1 MKKVLKATKIF
12 MSSKKEAKP
21 NAFSDHSNTGLANQ
35 RSSTASQGS
44 TWNINSTSLCTSLG
58 YKVDLTLE
66 SEDKRFTK
74 LHKACWLGSEDKVK
88 KHIKKIDVNSRDNEN
103 RLPLHLATAQGHKSI
118 VEYLIAHKALI
129 DVIDGEGR
137 TPLMKAVECYHADI
151 VEFLL
156 TCGANGN
163 LSDKYGDTSLHLAV
177 RTGQPEVAFTLLKQ
191 RLDVNARNAEGWTP
205 LHVATAQRQ
214 QNVVKCLLEMGALI
228 NSADEE
234 GKTPLM
240 LASKAGNA
248 PLVSLLLS
256 SGANIE
262 MQDNQGWTALD
273 FAALTCKS
281 EIVDIL
287 TQNMKTVEESAKESD
302 PESGAHDK
310 DTWNDNDSINEYLNL
325 EQNEPEIVIKE
336 DLPSPVISSSHE
348 PGAPMEVES
357 LEAKERKHG
366 STEKEFAAVEQ
377 RKLDFLKEF
386 GLSDP
391 SEVSTPEISNISDL
405 KEKQNDER
413 SQNIRDDTDIDQDLS
428 TVDEASQH
436 QEGGRISEETDAEKE
451 YLISGTYL
459 TDEDKLQPAS
469 EVTKSI
475 LKSDWMIAAHSSSE
489 SESEVED
496 IVSPSYIP
504 SASVVRRRSSTHIYS
519 PDVSPTKQPLS
530 FPTTY
535 HSSHPEQTPTSSSPS
550 HSIAPFSKNSV
561 VDSPESPSS
570 KHIYKRKHF
579 SESPETSFHD
589 DKMFGFTSSV
599 GIPPKELMI
608 KEDHALVD
616 PSDVLTDSEW
626 DSEASACSN
635 EENIINKSMNQQ
647 ENGLEKAKD
656 QETKNMG
663 DSRKREDSYLEQSKE
678 TSCPESLEGT
688 LGRPN
693 TLQGS
698 EEMWEKNAIVSVK
711 DVKDSNGE
719 KQEDF
724 PKHLHSFS
732 FSSENSFIN
741 VEDSQVATNYNNINA
756 DVFSQTTNISAKYI
770 DKTQFVD
777 NQLLCNT
784 RDGGKELDKC
794 IVSCVDEAEETNNK
808 ENKYEVEPVF
818 RSLEKSVF
826 DIVQR
831 EVCTEARSLENDNP
845 NMLEKIFTEE
855 HNENIHSSI
864 TSSKQHDLVEEI
876 FDYQVRDI
884 EHLDSKD
891 NQKVEQTFI
900 NQNHVLKFDSKN
912 LQKDTVLLSDTRDVQ
927 ETVGDSVSCSDSE
940 QICNISNGHGFVSKN
955 NLEVLIHED
964 NKQFQ
969 YDALSTTLGIEKAE
983 EETVSDAVAVFVG
996 DGKNSQSSRVPEKK
1010 LPRPTFLNLQGTL
1023 NTCKSKNSV
1032 SIQKQDISN
1041 DLCVNRHIWNSVKPP
1056 SRLTF
1061 RRMSVDQLENEGRN
1075 HFPRDVGKQN
1085 AVNKNNL
1092 ANVGFNHSRDFSFQ
1106 RRASHDLSLA
1116 NTYGNYMR
1124 EKRMKLKRSVT
1135 TFDDTPTSESEIS
1148 SNNNTIN
1155 SEHAFSVKSFSVVLP
1170 ENKTLTL
1177 NSSHFISPGTLST
1190 INKAMPLSSHHQKS
1204 QKRNNDKQNS
1214 EVLVCQ
1220 LSNFS
1225 GEVSSKQRDNNQNT
1239 LNANFLNDA
1248 SNSIHLQSENSS
1260 FRRLGSKESVDT
1272 IKVRSCE
1279 SLEKVPE
1286 AAYHRRVSF
1295 SARVK
1300 PHPSELSS
1308 AFENLDSYSG
1318 RGLDIISSQ
1327 NGNDRALRRAQFRMF
1342 HAKSMNELP
1351 QTLHEAQSQPNLL
1364 IDRRQRRASVCVTS
1378 LPFEKKTSGTTPI
1391 HRRERSTSLSHE
1403 ALQSTLNKTE
1413 LYNFKQEKKSFWA
1426 KLTSIFGKSENPTL
1440 PAVSQ
1445 EESEDDEY
1453 SGPGQGMET
1462 SLDHGYTEEEEDSD
1476 DSETTCPK
1484 KKMNSVFD
1492 VVMTLLASKK
1502 KRKEQQESSSGDEHS
1517 RESERQSSRPSKTP
1531 PKPPPRKTRRVTDE
1545 KSPFDVE
1552 SSLTL
1557 TTSPEVEENLQITK
1571 LLQGDFDSTTDNED
1585 SITEDSPVPKIPE
1598 ISPENI
1604 RTVNGLQQIQEVLRK
1619 QYFIAVKERHD
1630 KNNLKSRLNTL
1641 KCERS
1646 TLQSK
1651 LRAEKAS
1658 HNGLQK
1664 KILTLEKEL
1673 LELKYR
1679 IEQEMNSKMDAES
1692 LLKTVQNQL
1701 TSTLVSYNSETEA
1714 KAVLQKQVD
1723 SLNKDVKTYNTTIK
1737 DLKDEILNWKNKL
1750 EEEQSKPSK
1759 PLSPSQMK
1767 NSNAEEEMVKYATQM
1782 KLLEHQ
1788 NEQYEGENTSLKAQ
1802 LKILQKELE
1811 NKEAEWI
1818 ERIKSITVEREDLEN
1833 KCEILQKEAAVVHES
1848 LDSVSYRYTSN
1859 YTNLAEEKEKLENRL
1874 AEELKDKEAKEKEL
1888 NENKAK
1894 LKRLEQELAEV
1905 QEELRSTRNN
1915 LTEQSDKF
1923 QKIKIQEHAE
1933 KENLLADN
1941 SDLKKQLSEAT
1952 QKVKELKTCL
1962 EKNEHDSSLMNMNMH
1977 SELDKMQI
1985 MFKEKINQSEKLEK
1999 EIEEERK
2006 KCVRIEIESRHTAE
2020 ENKKL
2025 CDKVNNLQD
2034 KLLSQ
2039 QQEIATLRVQYEDAK
2054 VKTVAEK
2061 NTNVSSEKC
2070 TLDSLLASLRS
2081 EHEKFR
2087 SMLEEQIESLKIT
2100 VENLREELKV
2110 KDSKLWELELELRQT
2125 HREISEY
2132 QRELSKLDSTKEISK
2147 KTIEEHCLE
2156 QSRLRTEI
2164 SKLQEALQETKQ
2176 KYGLAETE
2184 VKTLQKQLNEAYSVN
2199 KNNASKPVLEKEL
2212 AEVLQRLHKS
2222 ETHRKNL
2229 EATVQK
2235 NNKKIEDLG
2244 SNLENTSQ
2252 KKQELENTVKD
2263 LKKKNEDLER
2273 RLFEAKLTYSV
2284 YSREAE
2290 ESRHLW
2296 QHETKTISH
2305 LGIKLSEVEK
2315 QKKDL
2320 EATVTDCQK
2329 KVSKALQVKKV
2340 AEIRLQQEQDR
2351 IQQLKEDIINY
2362 KTHLKRAKQKIED
2375 FEKFPAEVRLLT
2387 QEREFTQKKE
2397 KLLDRI
2403 SDQRRQIE
2411 KLEEQLN
2418 KEQVL
2423 HHQAEE
2429 INRKLSA
2436 ELVSLRGE
2444 EPSQI
2449 HQLRAEL
2456 ELLKAGSFKGNL
2468 LFPKSLSDSWRPEAH
2483 QDHLT
2488 KLLNN
2493 INTELHNQSLTR
2505 DIMEK
2510 DRAKSEASIRQDFLR
2525 NKNNYMLSTKETERG
2540 DLEQNL
2546 DRLKR
2551 KLEAEQLARKS
2562 LETQM
2567 YATGGSQVVRQLNN
2581 LPADS
2586 KILNN
2591 FRSAT
2596 VSGSQESVVRR
2607 NSQPIQFS
2615 TPNSDLPLNS
2625 LPVWPSSP
2633 VRKHQQEKL
2642 GAGLS
2647 SSVEAVY
2654 PTPLSYHF
2662 QAELDKIFKK
2672 KLASDPHIDIAIPA
2686 SISHETKS
2694 LDSASDKT
2702 ASDYL
2707 ETLQKR
2713 YCV

>member
-1010 LPRPTFLNLQGTL
+1010 LPRPTFLNLQ
-1023 NTCKSKNSV
+1023 
-1032 SIQKQDISN
+1032 
-1041 DLCVNRHIWNSVKPP
+1041 
-1056 SRLTF
+1056 
-1061 RRMSVDQLENEGRN
+1061 
-1075 HFPRDVGKQN
+1075 
-1085 AVNKNNL
+1085 
-1092 ANVGFNHSRDFSFQ
+1092 
-1106 RRASHDLSLA
+1106 
-1116 NTYGNYMR
+1116 
-1124 EKRMKLKRSVT
+1124 
-1135 TFDDTPTSESEIS
+1135 
-1148 SNNNTIN
+1148 
-1155 SEHAFSVKSFSVVLP
+1155 
-1170 ENKTLTL
+1170 
-1177 NSSHFISPGTLST
+1177 
-1190 INKAMPLSSHHQKS
+1190 
-1204 QKRNNDKQNS
+1204 
-1214 EVLVCQ
+1214 
-1220 LSNFS
+1220 
-1225 GEVSSKQRDNNQNT
+1225 
-1239 LNANFLNDA
+1239 
-1248 SNSIHLQSENSS
+1248 
-1260 FRRLGSKESVDT
+1260 
-1272 IKVRSCE
+1272 
-1279 SLEKVPE
+1279 
-1286 AAYHRRVSF
+1286 
-1295 SARVK
+1295 
-1300 PHPSELSS
+1300 
-1308 AFENLDSYSG
+1308 
-1318 RGLDIISSQ
+1318 
-1327 NGNDRALRRAQFRMF
+1327 
-1342 HAKSMNELP
+1342 
-1351 QTLHEAQSQPNLL
+1351 
-1364 IDRRQRRASVCVTS
+1364 
-1378 LPFEKKTSGTTPI
+1378 
-1391 HRRERSTSLSHE
+1391 
-1403 ALQSTLNKTE
+1403 
-1413 LYNFKQEKKSFWA
+1413 
-1426 KLTSIFGKSENPTL
+1426 
-1440 PAVSQ
+1440 
-1445 EESEDDEY
+1445 
-1453 SGPGQGMET
+1453 
-1462 SLDHGYTEEEEDSD
+1462 
-1476 DSETTCPK
+1476 
-1484 KKMNSVFD
+1484 
-1492 VVMTLLASKK
+1492 
-1502 KRKEQQESSSGDEHS
+1502 
-1517 RESERQSSRPSKTP
+1517 ESERQSSRPSKTP

-2525 NKNNYMLSTKETERG
+2525 NKNNYMEQISFLQKKLSTKETERG

>member
-1 MKKVLKATKIF
+1 
-12 MSSKKEAKP
+12 
-21 NAFSDHSNTGLANQ
+21 
-35 RSSTASQGS
+35 
-44 TWNINSTSLCTSLG
+44 
-58 YKVDLTLE
+58 
-66 SEDKRFTK
+66 
-74 LHKACWLGSEDKVK
+74 
-88 KHIKKIDVNSRDNEN
+88 
-103 RLPLHLATAQGHKSI
+103 
-118 VEYLIAHKALI
+118 
-129 DVIDGEGR
+129 
-137 TPLMKAVECYHADI
+137 
-151 VEFLL
+151 
-156 TCGANGN
+156 
-163 LSDKYGDTSLHLAV
+163 
-177 RTGQPEVAFTLLKQ
+177 
-191 RLDVNARNAEGWTP
+191 
-205 LHVATAQRQ
+205 
-214 QNVVKCLLEMGALI
+214 
-228 NSADEE
+228 
-234 GKTPLM
+234 
-240 LASKAGNA
+240 
-248 PLVSLLLS
+248 
-256 SGANIE
+256 
-262 MQDNQGWTALD
+262 
-273 FAALTCKS
+273 
-281 EIVDIL
+281 
-287 TQNMKTVEESAKESD
+287 
-302 PESGAHDK
+302 
-310 DTWNDNDSINEYLNL
+310 
-325 EQNEPEIVIKE
+325 
-336 DLPSPVISSSHE
+336 
-348 PGAPMEVES
+348 
-357 LEAKERKHG
+357 
-366 STEKEFAAVEQ
+366 
-377 RKLDFLKEF
+377 
-386 GLSDP
+386 
-391 SEVSTPEISNISDL
+391 
-405 KEKQNDER
+405 
-413 SQNIRDDTDIDQDLS
+413 
-428 TVDEASQH
+428 
-436 QEGGRISEETDAEKE
+436 
-451 YLISGTYL
+451 
-459 TDEDKLQPAS
+459 
-469 EVTKSI
+469 
-475 LKSDWMIAAHSSSE
+475 
-489 SESEVED
+489 
-496 IVSPSYIP
+496 
-504 SASVVRRRSSTHIYS
+504 
-519 PDVSPTKQPLS
+519 
-530 FPTTY
+530 
-535 HSSHPEQTPTSSSPS
+535 
-550 HSIAPFSKNSV
+550 
-561 VDSPESPSS
+561 
-570 KHIYKRKHF
+570 
-579 SESPETSFHD
+579 
-589 DKMFGFTSSV
+589 MF
-599 GIPPKELMI
+599 I
-608 KEDHALVD
+608 
-616 PSDVLTDSEW
+616 
-626 DSEASACSN
+626 
-635 EENIINKSMNQQ
+635 
-647 ENGLEKAKD
+647 
-656 QETKNMG
+656 
-663 DSRKREDSYLEQSKE
+663 
-678 TSCPESLEGT
+678 
-688 LGRPN
+688 
-693 TLQGS
+693 
-698 EEMWEKNAIVSVK
+698 
-711 DVKDSNGE
+711 
-719 KQEDF
+719 
-724 PKHLHSFS
+724 
-732 FSSENSFIN
+732 
-741 VEDSQVATNYNNINA
+741 
-756 DVFSQTTNISAKYI
+756 ISA
-770 DKTQFVD
+770 
-777 NQLLCNT
+777 
-784 RDGGKELDKC
+784 
-794 IVSCVDEAEETNNK
+794 
-808 ENKYEVEPVF
+808 
-818 RSLEKSVF
+818 
-826 DIVQR
+826 
-831 EVCTEARSLENDNP
+831 
-845 NMLEKIFTEE
+845 
-855 HNENIHSSI
+855 
-864 TSSKQHDLVEEI
+864 
-876 FDYQVRDI
+876 
-884 EHLDSKD
+884 
-891 NQKVEQTFI
+891 
-900 NQNHVLKFDSKN
+900 
-912 LQKDTVLLSDTRDVQ
+912 
-927 ETVGDSVSCSDSE
+927 
-940 QICNISNGHGFVSKN
+940 
-955 NLEVLIHED
+955 
-964 NKQFQ
+964 
-969 YDALSTTLGIEKAE
+969 
-983 EETVSDAVAVFVG
+983 
-996 DGKNSQSSRVPEKK
+996 
-1010 LPRPTFLNLQGTL
+1010 
-1023 NTCKSKNSV
+1023 
-1032 SIQKQDISN
+1032 
-1041 DLCVNRHIWNSVKPP
+1041 
-1056 SRLTF
+1056 
-1061 RRMSVDQLENEGRN
+1061 
-1075 HFPRDVGKQN
+1075 
-1085 AVNKNNL
+1085 
-1092 ANVGFNHSRDFSFQ
+1092 
-1106 RRASHDLSLA
+1106 
-1116 NTYGNYMR
+1116 
-1124 EKRMKLKRSVT
+1124 
-1135 TFDDTPTSESEIS
+1135 
-1148 SNNNTIN
+1148 
-1155 SEHAFSVKSFSVVLP
+1155 
-1170 ENKTLTL
+1170 
-1177 NSSHFISPGTLST
+1177 
-1190 INKAMPLSSHHQKS
+1190 
-1204 QKRNNDKQNS
+1204 
-1214 EVLVCQ
+1214 
-1220 LSNFS
+1220 
-1225 GEVSSKQRDNNQNT
+1225 
-1239 LNANFLNDA
+1239 
-1248 SNSIHLQSENSS
+1248 
-1260 FRRLGSKESVDT
+1260 
-1272 IKVRSCE
+1272 
-1279 SLEKVPE
+1279 
-1286 AAYHRRVSF
+1286 
-1295 SARVK
+1295 
-1300 PHPSELSS
+1300 
-1308 AFENLDSYSG
+1308 
-1318 RGLDIISSQ
+1318 
-1327 NGNDRALRRAQFRMF
+1327 
-1342 HAKSMNELP
+1342 
-1351 QTLHEAQSQPNLL
+1351 
-1364 IDRRQRRASVCVTS
+1364 
-1378 LPFEKKTSGTTPI
+1378 
-1391 HRRERSTSLSHE
+1391 
-1403 ALQSTLNKTE
+1403 
-1413 LYNFKQEKKSFWA
+1413 
-1426 KLTSIFGKSENPTL
+1426 
-1440 PAVSQ
+1440 
-1445 EESEDDEY
+1445 
-1453 SGPGQGMET
+1453 
-1462 SLDHGYTEEEEDSD
+1462 
-1476 DSETTCPK
+1476 
-1484 KKMNSVFD
+1484 
-1492 VVMTLLASKK
+1492 
-1502 KRKEQQESSSGDEHS
+1502 
-1517 RESERQSSRPSKTP
+1517 
-1531 PKPPPRKTRRVTDE
+1531 
-1545 KSPFDVE
+1545 
-1552 SSLTL
+1552 
-1557 TTSPEVEENLQITK
+1557 
-1571 LLQGDFDSTTDNED
+1571 
-1585 SITEDSPVPKIPE
+1585 
-1598 ISPENI
+1598 
-1604 RTVNGLQQIQEVLRK
+1604 VNGLQQIQEVLRK

-2525 NKNNYMLSTKETERG
+2525 NKNNYMEQISFLQKKLSTKETERG